1 MAAVAIV
8 RRLNIHPAAHADDP
22 RAGPGPILNALPPLL
37 WVRTAESQPSA
48 CLSPCIGS
56 GPGSPS
62 LRTGPTFAS
71 MFSLSADQ
79 IGSAETPCCLPPLYF
94 TLAPHF
100 GRSTASTPTTHWPR
114 PKVFITDTRSGNSP
128 PSQRHGN
135 SITQPNDPSK
145 HHDDK
150 SWRAR
155 ELSRRTNQVLYM
167 ATRCR
172 G

>member
-1 MAAVAIV
+1 MPTTPGPRADPE
-8 RRLNIHPAAHADDP
+8 RPAASIMGAHCRISTQRMSQP
-22 RAGPGPILNALPPLL
+22 VYR
-37 WVRTAESQPSA
+37 VRTRFSRLANRDNLFVS
-48 CLSPCIGS
+48 L
-56 GPGSPS
+56 S
-62 LRTGPTFAS
+62 LRI
-71 MFSLSADQ
+71 M

-114 PKVFITDTRSGNSP
+114 PEVFITDTRSGNSP
-128 PSQRHGN
+128 PRQRHGN

-167 ATRCR
+167 AARCR